1 MAMRRLDGLGL
12 MDAAGMV
19 GARVT
24 PQTYGRLCGYAT
36 MIEVHAGLAVG
47 TVHGNQKQRL
57 ERREQTIRDYPE
69 MVSLYTQA
77 QMES

>member
-1 MAMRRLDGLGL
+1 MRRLDGVGVAE
-12 MDAAGMV
+12 AAALV

-47 TVHGNQKQRL
+47 AVHGNQKQRL
-57 ERREQTIRDYPE
+57 ERREQTIRDHPE
-69 MVSLYTQA
+69 MVGIYTQA

>member
-1 MAMRRLDGLGL
+1 MRRFDLGL

-19 GARVT
+19 GVRVT

-36 MIEVHAGLAVG
+36 MIEVHAGLGALQ
-47 TVHGNQKQRL
+47 VHGQQKQRL
-57 ERREQTIRDYPE
+57 ERREQTMRDYPE
-69 MVSLYTQA
+69 MVEIYMQA

>member
-1 MAMRRLDGLGL
+1 
-12 MDAAGMV
+12 MV

-24 PQTYGRLCGYAT
+24 PQTYGRICGYAS

-47 TVHGNQKQRL
+47 AVHGQQQQRL

-69 MVSLYTQA
+69 LVSLYMQA
-77 QMES
+77 QAES

>member
-1 MAMRRLDGLGL
+1 MRRFDLGL

-36 MIEVHAGLAVG
+36 MIEVHAGLGVLQ
-47 TVHGNQKQRL
+47 VHGQQKQRL
-57 ERREQTIRDYPE
+57 ERREQTMRDYPE
-69 MVSLYTQA
+69 MVEIYMQA
-77 QMES
+77 QTEL

>member
-1 MAMRRLDGLGL
+1 MRRFDLGL

-36 MIEVHAGLAVG
+36 MI
-47 TVHGNQKQRL
+47 
-57 ERREQTIRDYPE
+57 
-69 MVSLYTQA
+69 
-77 QMES
+77 

>member
-1 MAMRRLDGLGL
+1 MRRFDLGL

-36 MIEVHAGLAVG
+36 MIEVHAGLGVLQ
-47 TVHGNQKQRL
+47 VHGQQKQRL
-57 ERREQTIRDYPE
+57 ERREQTMRDYPE
-69 MVSLYTQA
+69 MVEIYMQA

>member
-1 MAMRRLDGLGL
+1 MRRFDLGL

-36 MIEVHAGLAVG
+36 MIEVHAGLGALQ
-47 TVHGNQKQRL
+47 VHGQQKQRL
-57 ERREQTIRDYPE
+57 ERREQTMREYPE
-69 MVSLYTQA
+69 MVEIYMQA